1 MENYY
6 EILELSFTS
15 SSEEIKKAYRQKAI
29 KYHPDKNFG
38 DEYFAKKFI
47 EIKMAFD
54 VLSNPEKRREYDDQ
68 YRVYF
73 QKEEPTR
80 QENYYRKREETKQK
94 EEEFF
99 YNPHKSFYSDLDR
112 AQQSSPQFAPIFNHW
127 GENIDESADFFKLPK
142 NIGKIISGYT
152 TLSKNQNPATKK
164 EKNGC
169 ILKAILISLIISAII
184 IFAFKIFGIVGI
196 LFTVAIPLV
205 FSLIFASSSKKFI
218 HTATYIGVNGFAK
231 FTCVNDRNT
240 FGKSYEINF
249 NDVTDFAKVSVINK
263 RNFNYVNTSYT
274 FTWLSGDKVIQEING
289 THESKEGNPAREA
302 TEFWLN
308 TFAERY
314 WTIYL
319 MDKMEAELEKNGFL
333 KFNLVYTK
341 DEKYYLTH
349 YIELGIGYI
358 KFITNKGEVKY
369 NFNEIKKIY
378 TKGSNLFIEHS
389 NYEKKFYFFESGNK
403 NGIPLTNL
411 TNRQF
416 FFRAMELLLGYR
428 FD

>member
-1 MENYY
+1 
-6 EILELSFTS
+6 
-15 SSEEIKKAYRQKAI
+15 
-29 KYHPDKNFG
+29 
-38 DEYFAKKFI
+38 
-47 EIKMAFD
+47 
-54 VLSNPEKRREYDDQ
+54 
-68 YRVYF
+68 
-73 QKEEPTR
+73 
-80 QENYYRKREETKQK
+80 
-94 EEEFF
+94 
-99 YNPHKSFYSDLDR
+99 
-112 AQQSSPQFAPIFNHW
+112 
-127 GENIDESADFFKLPK
+127 
-142 NIGKIISGYT
+142 
-152 TLSKNQNPATKK
+152 
-164 EKNGC
+164 
-169 ILKAILISLIISAII
+169 
-184 IFAFKIFGIVGI
+184 
-196 LFTVAIPLV
+196 
-205 FSLIFASSSKKFI
+205 
-218 HTATYIGVNGFAK
+218 
-231 FTCVNDRNT
+231 
-240 FGKSYEINF
+240 
-249 NDVTDFAKVSVINK
+249 
-263 RNFNYVNTSYT
+263 
-274 FTWLSGDKVIQEING
+274 VIQEING
-289 THESKEGNPAREA
+289 THESKEGDPGRDN

-341 DEKYYLTH
+341 DEKYYLAH

-369 NFNEIKKIY
+369 NFNEIKKVY